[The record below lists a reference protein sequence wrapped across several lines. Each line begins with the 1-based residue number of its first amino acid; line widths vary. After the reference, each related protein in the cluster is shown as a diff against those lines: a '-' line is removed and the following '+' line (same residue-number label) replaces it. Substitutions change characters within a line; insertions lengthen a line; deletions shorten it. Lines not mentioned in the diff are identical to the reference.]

1 MMNRFY
7 SLNRSMSVKTTDHF
21 PYLLIFSK
29 SCNIFSKESKAGKEL
44 TLEKGVT
51 TLGFSIVANQAIDN
65 YILKYKLENLKTEKE
80 KNSIKRLEN
89 LRKEVNF
96 YE

>member
-7 SLNRSMSVKTTDHF
+7 NLNRSMSVRVTDRF
-21 PYLLIFSK
+21 PYLLGFSK

-51 TLGFSIVANQAIDN
+51 TLGFSIAVSYTHLTLPTIPP
-65 YILKYKLENLKTEKE
+65 
-80 KNSIKRLEN
+80 
-89 LRKEVNF
+89 V
-96 YE
+96 

>member
-7 SLNRSMSVKTTDHF
+7 SLNRSMSVRTTDRF
-21 PYLLIFSK
+21 PYLLGFSK
-29 SCNIFSKESKAGKEL
+29 SCNILSKESKTGKEL

-65 YILKYKLENLKTEKE
+65 YILKYNLENLKTEKE
-80 KNSIKRLEN
+80 KNSIKRLEKFKKRGKS
-89 LRKEVNF
+89 L
-96 YE
+96 

>member
-29 SCNIFSKESKAGKEL
+29 SCNIFSKESNEDLSFEEDMG
-44 TLEKGVT
+44 T
-51 TLGFSIVANQAIDN
+51 
-65 YILKYKLENLKTEKE
+65 
-80 KNSIKRLEN
+80 
-89 LRKEVNF
+89 
-96 YE
+96 